1 MGRIE
6 DTLRGIAAEHD
17 GYFTSSEAEEAGIK
31 RAIVVQLK
39 HRGRLERI
47 DRGLYRLANWPQN
60 DLQDYHRALLWP
72 TAHRNLAYAV
82 ISHDSTL
89 ELYGLSD
96 LNPDSVHV
104 TVPAAFRARRAI
116 PAWLRIH
123 TEDVPDR
130 DRTSERGVPTIS
142 IVRAIEQ
149 IAPTRGLG
157 IVHQAIS
164 QARIRNLLR
173 DDELRRL
180 VARFGTEMLE
190 PYDA

>member
-1 MGRIE
+1 ME

-17 GYFTSSEAEEAGIK
+17 GYFTSGEADEAGIK

-39 HRGRLERI
+39 HRGRLERV
-47 DRGLYRLANWPQN
+47 DRGLYRLVHWPQN
-60 DLQDYHRALLWP
+60 DLQDYHRAILWP
-72 TAHRNLAYAV
+72 TVHRDLDYAV
-82 ISHDSTL
+82 ISHDSAL
-89 ELYGLSD
+89 QLYGLSD
-96 LNPDSVHV
+96 LNPASVHI
-104 TVPAAFRARRAI
+104 TVPAGFRARRPT

-123 TEDVPDR
+123 SEDVPER

-164 QARIRNLLR
+164 EARERNLLR
-173 DDELRRL
+173 DDELQPL
-180 VARFGTEMLE
+180 VEQFGAGILE
-190 PYDA
+190 PYHA